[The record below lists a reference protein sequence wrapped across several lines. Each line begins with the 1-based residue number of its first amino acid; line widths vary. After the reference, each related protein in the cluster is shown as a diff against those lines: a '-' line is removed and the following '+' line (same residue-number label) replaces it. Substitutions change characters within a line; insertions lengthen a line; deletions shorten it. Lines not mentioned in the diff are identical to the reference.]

1 MRATNH
7 RMTVLAQD
15 GDRVRREIDGLKRQI
30 EGTVVSELRC
40 SMLPF
45 SVIVI
50 VSRCLSQ
57 SNILQKEIA
66 QENEF

>member
-30 EGTVVSELRC
+30 EGTLKIFCPAYVVFIYASLNQRGLISTMRKSYISEVHYLG
-40 SMLPF
+40 
-45 SVIVI
+45 
-50 VSRCLSQ
+50 
-57 SNILQKEIA
+57 
-66 QENEF
+66 

>member
-7 RMTVLAQD
+7 RMIVLAQD

-45 SVIVI
+45 YVIII
-50 VSRCLSQ
+50 VS
-57 SNILQKEIA
+57 
-66 QENEF
+66 